1 MRKVP
6 CTADGE
12 KSLQTP
18 EPYWNLGL
26 KRKLCSSLLEVS
38 EAAAQMGLLNWFVD
52 VSCVLELQY

>member
-12 KSLQTP
+12 RLLQTS
-18 EPYWNLGL
+18 EPYWILGM
-26 KRKLCSSLLEVS
+26 KRKLCSNLLEVS
-38 EAAAQMGLLNWFVD
+38 EAAAQMSLLNWFVD